1 MTCTG
6 HGKGIPSKHLVTLL
20 VLRGTVLIYFWL
32 RSLRILT
39 VVLLFSQDFDFRVTV
54 LSWFWLVLLFS
65 HDFDC
70 RVTVLSGFWLS
81 CYCSLR
87 ILTAVLLFSQGDCRV
102 TVLSGFWLIRYGS
115 LEILIVI
122 VQFPSI
128 LAVMFSKEFYFY
140 DTVLPRVLLLQLLM
154 FGDGWKHKI
163 SLNMASFNIG
173 FYLTFSTKHFVSR
186 YN

>member
-1 MTCTG
+1 MHWTG
-6 HGKGIPSKHLVTLL
+6 KRYPFKTSGHTTRFAWYSSHILL
-20 VLRGTVLIYFWL
+20 IK
-32 RSLRILT
+32 I
-39 VVLLFSQDFDFRVTV
+39 SQ
-54 LSWFWLVLLFS
+54 
-65 HDFDC
+65 DFDC

-81 CYCSLR
+81 CYCSLMILTVVLLFSHDFDCHITVLSWFWLSCYCSLR
-87 ILTAVLLFSQGDCRV
+87 ILTVVLLFSQGDCRV
-102 TVLSGFWLIRYGS
+102 TVLSWFWSLRYSS
-115 LEILIVI
+115 LDILIVI

-128 LAVMFSKEFYFY
+128 LAAMFSKEFYFY

-154 FGDGWKHKI
+154 FGDGWTYKI